1 MTTIH
6 FPLDFPLPAN
16 APSTV
21 AWKHVQPL
29 RLDGHALGGTPPDDR
44 RLKYTPV
51 SIAMHAAVLAAF
63 ILGPLLGDLK
73 PPDPALGVRAFFTE
87 PGILAAPPPPP
98 PPPVSAPRAAMPP
111 KAPPPVASANAFVAP
126 VEIPDQIARPSLSVG
141 ETGVAGGVEGGVE
154 GGVAGGI
161 VGGLPAVIAP
171 LEKPRPQ
178 AVRVGGAIREP
189 KRLVYVP
196 PEYPLIASQARV
208 TGMVIL
214 EARVG
219 TDGHVL
225 EANVLR
231 GQPLFDE
238 PAKAAVMQWRYQP
251 LLLNGVAMEFI
262 LTVTVQFSIRAPE

>member
-6 FPLDFPLPAN
+6 FPLDFPIPDT

-21 AWKHVQPL
+21 TWKRVQPL
-29 RLDGHALGGTPPDDR
+29 RLDGHALEGTPPDDL
-44 RLKYTPV
+44 RLRYTPV

-73 PPDPALGVRAFFTE
+73 LPDPALGARAFFAE
-87 PGILAAPPPPP
+87 PGILAPPPPP
-98 PPPVSAPRAAMPP
+98 PPPAAAPRAAVRPRT
-111 KAPPPVASANAFVAP
+111 PPPVASANAFVAP
-126 VEIPDQIARPSLSVG
+126 VEVPDQIARPSISVG
-141 ETGVAGGVEGGVE
+141 EGGVAGGVEGGVD

-161 VGGLPAVIAP
+161 VGGLPAQIAP

-178 AVRVGGAIREP
+178 AIRVGGAIREP

-208 TGMVIL
+208 AGMVIL

-219 TDGHVL
+219 TDGRVL
-225 EANVLR
+225 EATVLR
-231 GQPLFDE
+231 GQPLFDD

-262 LTVTVQFSIRAPE
+262 LTVTVQFSIKAPE